1 MRSLWSGIICS
12 KNSSTKV
19 SLSHSK
25 VLVAWS
31 YPCVGTAQE
40 LRGMLYPRPT
50 GLKTLEF
57 IFSLM
62 WSLHGMELAN
72 EEGHGRTSI
81 PVGISQKAS
90 LEDVS
95 P

>member
-1 MRSLWSGIICS
+1 MRSLWCGVICS
-12 KNSSTKV
+12 KNSSTEV
-19 SLSHSK
+19 SLSHGE
-25 VLVAWS
+25 VLMALP
-31 YPCVGTAQE
+31 YPCVGTAQK
-40 LRGMLYPRPT
+40 LRRRLYPRPI

-72 EEGHGRTSI
+72 GEGHGRTNI

-90 LEDVS
+90 LEDMS

>member
-1 MRSLWSGIICS
+1 
-12 KNSSTKV
+12 
-19 SLSHSK
+19 
-25 VLVAWS
+25 
-31 YPCVGTAQE
+31 
-40 LRGMLYPRPT
+40 MLYPRPT

-72 EEGHGRTSI
+72 GEGHRRTSI